1 MDGEQEITVIG
12 VGFKP
17 VQENQ
22 PPLVSTDK
30 GSLYAT
36 GNIIVLQRRDLPKLF
51 SENQIKSN
59 GNDDIIFVPDDVV
72 MTWVGRGDNSE
83 KRNDTRRS

>member
-1 MDGEQEITVIG
+1 MDGSKEIKVIG
-12 VGFKP
+12 VDTKP
-17 VQENQ
+17 VEENQ
-22 PPLVSTDK
+22 PPLIHTDK

-72 MTWVGRGDNSE
+72 ITWVGKGDNNE
-83 KRNDTRRS
+83 KRNDT